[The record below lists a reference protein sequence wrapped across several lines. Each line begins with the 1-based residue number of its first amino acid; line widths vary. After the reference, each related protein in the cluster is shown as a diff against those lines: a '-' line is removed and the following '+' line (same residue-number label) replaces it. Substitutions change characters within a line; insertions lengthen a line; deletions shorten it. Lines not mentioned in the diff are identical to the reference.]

1 MALFHTSTQ
10 KYYSLTCINL
20 SLAREPDMDSY
31 SDYDYEDDAMEPE
44 PPQKRTI
51 PTVFRWENG
60 GRDVLLAGSFNE
72 WKARIP
78 MNLRLVLTIL

>member
-1 MALFHTSTQ
+1 
-10 KYYSLTCINL
+10 
-20 SLAREPDMDSY
+20 MDSY

-78 MNLRLVLTIL
+78 MNLRLVLTILWSCIWISVLPKIVEKGSYTGSIIYH

>member
-1 MALFHTSTQ
+1 
-10 KYYSLTCINL
+10 
-20 SLAREPDMDSY
+20 MDSY

-78 MNLRLVLTIL
+78 MNLRLVLPKLLKRVHILALSFTTS